1 MRAVNH
7 SSGGL
12 TSLLLA
18 LVMLAG
24 AMLLLLWVED
34 QPHASAAQD
43 ANTPAAAADQAV
55 EASIDTAQP

>member
-7 SSGGL
+7 NSGGL

-18 LVMLAG
+18 LVMTAG

-34 QPHASAAQD
+34 RPHAASAAQD
-43 ANTPAAAADQAV
+43 ANAPADQAV
-55 EASIDTAQP
+55 EASADPAQP

>member
-34 QPHASAAQD
+34 RPHASAAQD
-43 ANTPAAAADQAV
+43 ANTPAAAAD
-55 EASIDTAQP
+55 